1 MGDRRRQR
9 LGLRWKFNLTL
20 LPAVAMTV
28 LLLAWVDT
36 AHERQA
42 VSAAH
47 GQHAPAAGAPA
58 EPGPV
63 DPTASPAA
71 AVRRSAVIHA
81 VYAIALL
88 SLIAIGLN
96 TALSQFVLKPIA
108 LMDDDIENLERGR
121 WRLPVRRAGR
131 DEIGRAAERVQ
142 SMGLTVDALVGHM
155 IRAERMATMA
165 LLARRMT
172 AQIEPRVERIAAAV
186 SRLNER
192 ADGSGR
198 DAEGEIA
205 TASAEILMA
214 VRDLNRACEAN
225 LSSTGRRRTSPAA
238 VRGMGRSPCLTS
250 DTASLEKIQG

>member
-96 TALSQFVLKPIA
+96 TALSRK
-108 LMDDDIENLERGR
+108 
-121 WRLPVRRAGR
+121 LPRQADSSQG
-131 DEIGRAAERVQ
+131 D
-142 SMGLTVDALVGHM
+142 SPALVG
-155 IRAERMATMA
+155 
-165 LLARRMT
+165 L
-172 AQIEPRVERIAAAV
+172 
-186 SRLNER
+186 
-192 ADGSGR
+192 GR
-198 DAEGEIA
+198 
-205 TASAEILMA
+205 
-214 VRDLNRACEAN
+214 N
-225 LSSTGRRRTSPAA
+225 
-238 VRGMGRSPCLTS
+238 VRGGTRPRLSWGRSWL
-250 DTASLEKIQG
+250 